1 MCLERYPCYRDLLD
15 FSIVEEMMKKS
26 LIILAGIAILALASG
41 QRPVHADLG
50 ADTMK
55 CLAQTTL
62 HIDGNF
68 SEEEKNFLRETM
80 GVRKQTLNGWQ
91 HNCVTPKEQFLQN
104 VKENH
109 QNGEDPVK
117 ISMIAAT
124 MANADGVVHDLERSL
139 IEDMLEGFGKK
150 RNAQPLLDLCISNIT
165 EEMEK
170 KVNAIYL
177 FRSSKTVYEEKRAEI
192 PKNLKVIR
200 VAEMAY
206 ESEYDVYVKSSA
218 YPATPTKTRQQWN
231 KSASGGFII
240 INFNPGDVRG
250 SYMVSTTQSNF
261 TATGISDVD
270 GDGVYATYI
279 ATKSTNPT
287 LITPPDVY

>member
-1 MCLERYPCYRDLLD
+1 
-15 FSIVEEMMKKS
+15 MKKS
-26 LIILAGIAILALASG
+26 LIILSSIAVLALAFG
-41 QRPVHADLG
+41 QNPVHADLG
-50 ADTMK
+50 VDTMK
-55 CLAQTTL
+55 CLIQTAV

-68 SEEEKNFLRETM
+68 SEKEKSFLRKTM
-80 GVRKQTLNGWQ
+80 GVRKKTLNYLQ

-109 QNGEDPVK
+109 KNGQDPVK
-117 ISMIAAT
+117 ISMVTAYI
-124 MANADGVVHDLERSL
+124 ANADGVVHDAERSL
-139 IEDMLEGFGKK
+139 IEDFLEGFGKK
-150 RNAQPLLDLCISNIT
+150 RNAQPLLDLCVSDISEDI
-165 EEMEK
+165 EE

-177 FRSSKTVYEEKRAEI
+177 FRTPEMVYEEKRAEI

-206 ESEYDVYVKSSA
+206 ETEYDVYVKSSA
-218 YPATPTKTRQQWN
+218 YPATPTKTSQQWD
-231 KSASGGFII
+231 KSASGGFKII
-240 INFNPGDVRG
+240 DFYPGDVRG

-279 ATKSTNPT
+279 ATKSTNPI